1 MRDSP
6 MKAMKTLVAP
16 TLPALAAGFFASLS
30 LYTAKVDATPLDVRQ
45 MAKAAY
51 RGHVKFE

>member
-1 MRDSP
+1 M
-6 MKAMKTLVAP
+6 
-16 TLPALAAGFFASLS
+16 F

-51 RGHVKFE
+51 RGHVKFEVRPVDGQSDCVRYVMLADITHPC